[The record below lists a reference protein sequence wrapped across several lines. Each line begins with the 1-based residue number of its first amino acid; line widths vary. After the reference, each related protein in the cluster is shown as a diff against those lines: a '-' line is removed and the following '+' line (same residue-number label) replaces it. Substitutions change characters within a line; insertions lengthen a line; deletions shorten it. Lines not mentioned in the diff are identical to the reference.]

1 MGSQEESVR
10 RCRNGQRH
18 LYPGYIVVVG
28 LVGSWQKEAE
38 QGFQGIPG
46 LARGSE
52 VAEHMLSGLI
62 STVPLNCQPPPASS
76 RALTHDKTRL
86 EHDDQDRQ
94 QRHRCQKTDPH
105 PQSEQ
110 EAHLRAEAEIG

>member
-1 MGSQEESVR
+1 MDKDTSTPAILSLLGLWALGRRKRSRDSGESPDWR
-10 RCRNGQRH
+10 
-18 LYPGYIVVVG
+18 VV
-28 LVGSWQKEAE
+28 LRSPS
-38 QGFQGIPG
+38 IC
-46 LARGSE
+46 
-52 VAEHMLSGLI
+52 LSGLI